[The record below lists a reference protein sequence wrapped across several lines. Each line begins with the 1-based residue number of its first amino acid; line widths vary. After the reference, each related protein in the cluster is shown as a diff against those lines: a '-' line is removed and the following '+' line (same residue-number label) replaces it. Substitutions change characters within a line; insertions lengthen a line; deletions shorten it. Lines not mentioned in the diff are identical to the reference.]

1 MTQTVTAPANF
12 DWRISIMH
20 KPTEAERSAMQPMR
34 WVLFFRTFVL
44 YQFYRFLWINMRMLR
59 MVFKSHGG

>member
-1 MTQTVTAPANF
+1 
-12 DWRISIMH
+12 MH
-20 KPTEAERSAMQPMR
+20 KPTEAERSAMKPQR

-44 YQFYRFLWINMRMLR
+44 YQFYRFLWINTRMLR